1 MDTFQVNRTYDNVFL
16 IFVDAAGHSNVVA
29 HNPRDQA
36 GQAFDLLHRK
46 VTERLATIAEQ
57 RRVGYARPWR
67 WAGDGGFLI
76 VHDDEES
83 IARDVT
89 LEFVHRL
96 LTLDLPHLRD
106 EFARLGIEGSL
117 RLRVAVHK
125 GSIRYRGEGNEGT
138 IYSPDIN
145 FVAHLEKAAPPDTV
159 AVSSDVVRVAGPYAD
174 LFTPVGEFEGRQ
186 VHLYAADPHSGGAAA
201 SWLAARGLA
210 GGVPVHGYVE
220 RPSQWEKTRMVRA
233 AATEVVDLGTSL
245 RTASRYLVTTE
256 RPAHFRDAVLD
267 FLGRGGTYRCVL
279 MDPAS
284 EATRLLS
291 AQRGE
296 QLADKTREALTHLR
310 QFKQR
315 HGAAA
320 DRLEVFQTPGYPGM
334 ACLATDL
341 DDPCALILTSPYLM
355 APPGPKEQVE
365 RGDLPHYLV
374 ARSAGPLFDRLRSL
388 VRDFATSAV
397 ERVL

>member
-1 MDTFQVNRTYDNVFL
+1 MNTFQANRTYDNVFL

-29 HNPRDQA
+29 HNPRDLA
-36 GQAFDLLHRK
+36 RQAFDLLHRK
-46 VTERLATIAEQ
+46 VTDRLSMIAEQ
-57 RRVGYARPWR
+57 RRVDYARPWR

-76 VHDDEES
+76 VHDEDES
-83 IARDVT
+83 VARDVT
-89 LEFVHRL
+89 LEYVNSL

-106 EFARLGIEGSL
+106 EFTRLGIQGSL
-117 RLRVAVHK
+117 RLRVAAHK

-145 FVAHLEKAAPPDTV
+145 FVAHLEKVTPPDTV
-159 AVSSDVVRVAGPYAD
+159 AVSADVVQVAGPYAK
-174 LFTPVGEFEGRQ
+174 LFEPVGEFEGRQ
-186 VHLYAADPHSGGAAA
+186 IHLFAADARTGGAA
-201 SWLAARGLA
+201 SIWLAAQGLV
-210 GGVPVHGYVE
+210 GGVPVNAYFE
-220 RPSQWEKTRMVRA
+220 RPSQLEKARMVRA
-233 AATEVVDLGTSL
+233 ATTEVVDLGTSL

-267 FLGRGGTYRCVL
+267 FLDRGGTYRCVL
-279 MDPAS
+279 MAPDS

-291 AQRGE
+291 RQRGE
-296 QLADKTREALTHLR
+296 DLAGKTHAALADLR

-320 DRLEVFQTPGYPGM
+320 DRLEVLQTPGYPGM

-341 DDPCALILTSPYLM
+341 DSPYALILTSPYLM
-355 APPGPKEQVE
+355 APPGPQLQLQ
-365 RGDLPHYLV
+365 RGDMPHYLIT
-374 ARSAGPLFDRLRSL
+374 RSAGPLFDHLRSL
-388 VRDFATSAV
+388 VQGFATSSV